1 MSSFAWGGE
10 RIGVPRLQVPD
21 ELLDE
26 PLRPKGET
34 LVPGDVGKA
43 ATAGDGDARV
53 EVFISELIARPG
65 TQFRVTKRRRAGVI
79 DDLQTELRI
88 SEKGKKTGI
97 LTVALDGP
105 DGDQIAR
112 ILDAIARTYV
122 RQNVERK
129 SAEAAKTLEFL
140 QEQLPLLK
148 KNVDTSEAAVKAF
161 QLKQGSVDLTI
172 ETQAILDRAVEIEK
186 ALSELDLNRAELRQ
200 RFTENHPVLR
210 SLREKGDKLRAE
222 RAAIEVKMRGL
233 PQQELES
240 VRLARDSKVASELY
254 FLLVNKSQ
262 ELNVV
267 KSGAIG
273 NVRILDTALKPY
285 EPVSPK
291 KLPVLALSLLLG
303 LAGGIAAAFAKRAL
317 DYGVEDPAEIEAAT
331 GVSVYASVPYSNREV
346 ELTRK
351 RTPASTVPSVLA
363 AIDPSDLAIESL
375 RSLRTALQFALV
387 DATNNVVTVCGPS
400 PGVGKS
406 FLSANLAYVLAT
418 GGKRVLL
425 IDGDLRRG
433 RLHRYLGGKRMP
445 GLSEV
450 VSGQIPLADATR
462 KTGHENLEFI
472 ATGKLPPNP
481 AELVGSP
488 RFSAFLSDVA
498 KRYDLVL
505 LDTPPILA
513 VTDGAVIGRHAGVN
527 LLAIRA
533 GRHPMR
539 EIGLAIKHFLDSG
552 VTIHGAVD
560 GHTAVEEVLDGQAN
574 LPHRVSARPDRE
586 KIHSGVAADHSAV
599 RHRENGRR
607 VEQDQVVSLRDVRK
621 ECAEPGASH
630 QLGRIRRQL
639 AGSDELEVLVSGL
652 ASCISKRDLTT
663 HHLGESGHSLA
674 SQIPVEAAA
683 PQIPVDEE
691 DALSPRSQHIRQ
703 VRREEGLPDPG
714 TGAADSHDVVGRI
727 DQRELKRC
735 SQAAQAL
742 DREIRRVDCSQY
754 RWNRARRRALPGELN
769 LPVAVGHAGVN
780 RDASCCFDLRRILD
794 AMVQRPLRKRRRDAA
809 RKAKEKGERQHRQFL
824 GADRLVWLQ
833 RRVEYADVADRAR
846 LDDVQLLRLVDQ
858 QEVELRGDLRV
869 AGQPHGL

>member
-1 MSSFAWGGE
+1 MTKQEGARVVELDADDGVLRAAPGQHPSLPPGGQFRDEEPTLAEYIGTILENRLLVGLVTLGAVVLAGMYLFLAHPTYRSDVLLQVEDKTKGIAGLDDLSTMFSEKTPADTEIEIIRSRSLLGAIVDELNLTVEARPRTFPVFGGAFYRRYDGDGVSASLFGMSSFAWGGE
-10 RIGVPRLQVPD
+10 RIVVPRLRVPD

-26 PLRPKGET
+26 PLRLIAGDQKHFTIKGPKGET
-34 LVPGDVGKA
+34 LVAGDVGKA
-43 ATAGDGDARV
+43 ATAGEGDGRV
-53 EVFISELIARPG
+53 EVFISELVARPG

-97 LTVALDGP
+97 LTVALDGM
-105 DGDQIAR
+105 DGEQIAR

-129 SAEAAKTLEFL
+129 SAEAAKTLGFL

-148 KNVDTSEAAVKAF
+148 RNVDTSEAAVKAF

-210 SLREKGDKLRAE
+210 SLKEKGDKLRAE

-233 PQQELES
+233 PQQELET

-267 KSGAIG
+267 KSGTIG
-273 NVRILDTALKPY
+273 NVRILDTALQPY

-291 KLPVLALSLLLG
+291 KLPVLALALLLG
-303 LAGGIAAAFAKRAL
+303 LAGGIAAAFAKKAL
-317 DYGVEDPAEIEAAT
+317 DHGVEDPAEIEAAT
-331 GVSVYASVPYSNREV
+331 GVSVYASVPYSSREV

-387 DATNNVVTVCGPS
+387 DATNNIVTVCGPS

-433 RLHRYLGGKRMP
+433 RLHRYLGGKRTP

-462 KTGHENLEFI
+462 KTGQENLEFI

-513 VTDGAVIGRHAGVN
+513 VTDGAVIGRHGGVN

-539 EIGLAIKHFLDSG
+539 EIGLAIKHFVDSG
-552 VTIHGAVD
+552 VTIHGAVFN
-560 GHTAVEEVLDGQAN
+560 AVN
-574 LPHRVSARPDRE
+574 
-586 KIHSGVAADHSAV
+586 
-599 RHRENGRR
+599 
-607 VEQDQVVSLRDVRK
+607 
-621 ECAEPGASH
+621 
-630 QLGRIRRQL
+630 
-639 AGSDELEVLVSGL
+639 
-652 ASCISKRDLTT
+652 
-663 HHLGESGHSLA
+663 
-674 SQIPVEAAA
+674 AAA
-683 PQIPVDEE
+683 GRFSRAYQYHYQY
-691 DALSPRSQHIRQ
+691 AYRS
-703 VRREEGLPDPG
+703 EP
-714 TGAADSHDVVGRI
+714 HD
-727 DQRELKRC
+727 D
-735 SQAAQAL
+735 
-742 DREIRRVDCSQY
+742 
-754 RWNRARRRALPGELN
+754 
-769 LPVAVGHAGVN
+769 
-780 RDASCCFDLRRILD
+780 
-794 AMVQRPLRKRRRDAA
+794 
-809 RKAKEKGERQHRQFL
+809 
-824 GADRLVWLQ
+824 
-833 RRVEYADVADRAR
+833 
-846 LDDVQLLRLVDQ
+846 
-858 QEVELRGDLRV
+858 
-869 AGQPHGL
+869 